1 MEKIIGIEIHNF
13 GILKHVKMGVL
24 YKDSLDDEFGSMVTI
39 IGLNGSGKSTFADV
53 FQFILDAISSNVEAA
68 CDAGYRGGYDQ
79 LVSQGSHEPIRF
91 KICYKQD
98 ADSMILT
105 YEFSVAKDRNGRP
118 YVGEEKLRQY
128 GVNDGEEQLLLS
140 LARGKG
146 FVSDKRAVTLS
157 EIRQL
162 GIVTLGAL
170 KEYPIVAGFL
180 SYIKSWGTFQFTA
193 SEARQIQFS
202 SFSPYLNR
210 VGSNLNSV
218 VYRMRR
224 ENPAGY
230 QKVLER
236 IRALM
241 PHITEI
247 RPEKLPDGQMM
258 LEFMQE
264 GFPLPFYS
272 NRMSDGVLE
281 LLAYYLLLYENNPR
295 QVLFLED
302 VDRNLHHHNLSVL
315 AADIAQV
322 VEAKN
327 TRQIF
332 VSTHTP
338 FVFDALRRHVWVF
351 EKGNDGFAIVKRMFA
366 AHDSK
371 KEEKI

>member
-1 MEKIIGIEIHNF
+1 
-13 GILKHVKMGVL
+13 
-24 YKDSLDDEFGSMVTI
+24 
-39 IGLNGSGKSTFADV
+39 
-53 FQFILDAISSNVEAA
+53 
-68 CDAGYRGGYDQ
+68 
-79 LVSQGSHEPIRF
+79 
-91 KICYKQD
+91 
-98 ADSMILT
+98 MILT